1 MDVDDSCR
9 SGAAEYRVEAMAK
22 FKNDRFEND
31 CGRRDFLRAGGCF
44 ALALA
49 AIGLPPSLAGLPVVE
64 MTGTAAAGPGANEKR
79 YTLPASDSVNIDHSA
94 QVILIR
100 FQNSVCAFALACPH
114 EHAAV
119 KWLSKDKRFQ
129 CSKHDSQYQ
138 PNGTYTTGH
147 ATRNLDRFALRRED
161 TSIFV
166 DLHRWFE
173 SDKDSA
179 GWAAAVVQL

>member
-1 MDVDDSCR
+1 M
-9 SGAAEYRVEAMAK
+9 
-22 FKNDRFEND
+22 
-31 CGRRDFLRAGGCF
+31 
-44 ALALA
+44 ALA
-49 AIGLPPSLAGLPVVE
+49 AIGLPASLAGLPVVE
-64 MTGTAAAGPGANEKR
+64 MTGSGAANDKR
-79 YTLPASDSVNIDHSA
+79 YALPASDSVNIDHGA

-100 FQNSVCAFALACPH
+100 FQNSVYAFALSCPH

-138 PNGTYTTGH
+138 PNGTYTAGR
-147 ATRNLDRFALRRED
+147 ATRNLDRFAIHRED

-173 SDKDSA
+173 SDKDPA
-179 GWAAAVVQL
+179 GWASAVVQL

>member
-1 MDVDDSCR
+1 MDVNNPRGRGIAQHWLSNM
-9 SGAAEYRVEAMAK
+9 SES
-22 FKNDRFEND
+22 NDKCFQGD

-44 ALALA
+44 VAALA
-49 AIGLPPSLAGLPVVE
+49 AIGLPVSLEGLPVVE
-64 MTGTAAAGPGANEKR
+64 VNGTGTGNEKR
-79 YTLPASDSVNIDHSA
+79 YSLPTSDGVNIDHGT
-94 QVILIR
+94 QVILVR
-100 FQNSVCAFALACPH
+100 FQNSVFAFALACPH

-147 ATRNLDRFALRRED
+147 ATRNLDRFAIRRED
-161 TSIFV
+161 AAVFV

-173 SDKDSA
+173 SDKDPV
-179 GWAAAVVQL
+179 GWASAVVVIG